1 MANEDT
7 GYTDEAIE
15 AIEAIVQGAENALE
29 LLPALDD
36 ILSGKAPLEGLRERS
51 IAKGASEA
59 LVEVRWRLADAEEAR
74 SFANSIG
81 LEHLSVVAA
90 MQELNA
96 AALQAATRAQAAEAE
111 IARWKAHAETLLSE
125 VEKLREQGPP
135 IPYRP
140 PGRYRDTDGAIGTIG
155 RPHRIYDSWFQ
166 VLFIDANEPSH
177 PENLTH
183 YRTMSMAEAQRLVQ
197 ISPGTSWGAHK
208 NFSEP
213 KPARTAE

>member
-1 MANEDT
+1 MTNEDT

-15 AIEAIVQGAENALE
+15 AIEAIVQGVEDALE

-51 IAKGASEA
+51 IAKEASEA

-96 AALQAATRAQAAEAE
+96 AALQAETRAQAAEAE
-111 IARWKAHAETLLSE
+111 IARWRAHTETLLSE
-125 VEKLREQGPP
+125 IEKLREQGPA

-155 RPHRIYDSWFQ
+155 RPHRNYDSWFQ
-166 VLFIDANEPSH
+166 VLFIETNKPSH
-177 PENLTH
+177 PENVIH
-183 YRTMSMAEAQRLVQ
+183 YRTMSMAAAQRLVQ
-197 ISPGTSWGAHK
+197 ISPGTSWGAPI
-208 NFSEP
+208 FSEP
-213 KPARTAE
+213 KPAGAAE